1 MQTFGPRFGFS
12 INIIKPKVT
21 KVLTNNFRKYLEQT
35 KKAYKCEDKP
45 TEYLV
50 ERLREIGIV
59 EENYEE
65 SKEIGR
71 ASCRE
76 RV

>member
-1 MQTFGPRFGFS
+1 MFGPRFGFS
-12 INIIKPKVT
+12 IAVIKPKVT
-21 KVLTNNFRKYLEQT
+21 KMLTNYFRMHIDQI

-50 ERLREIGIV
+50 ERLREIGIT

-65 SKEIGR
+65 NKSLIPEVI
-71 ASCRE
+71 CTL
-76 RV
+76 